1 MKKLRVN
8 SKSESPKSV
17 EIFTDGSCIKSKYAN
32 KCGIGVHYPNGE
44 YADISRRFTH
54 PPYTNQRAELY
65 AIYKG
70 IQQVNKNDKSID
82 IIVYSDSEYSIKSL
96 TVWIKTWKKNGWK
109 TANNKPVLNQDII
122 MKLDELIIKHK
133 GNVSFIHVRSHT
145 GAKDYESAHNDIV
158 DKLAKNGAL
167 SIQ

>member
-1 MKKLRVN
+1 MMKKLQVS
-8 SKSESPKSV
+8 SKSELQKPV
-17 EIFTDGSCIKSKYAN
+17 EIFTDGSCIKNKFGN

-44 YADISRRFTH
+44 YTDISRRFTH
-54 PPYTNQRAELY
+54 PPYTNQRTELY

-70 IQQVNKNDKSID
+70 IQQVNKKKKKVD

-96 TVWIKTWKKNGWK
+96 TIWIKTWKKNGWK
-109 TANNKPVLNQDII
+109 TANNKAVLNQDII
-122 MKLDELIIKHK
+122 MKLDELIMKHD

-145 GAKDYESAHNDIV
+145 GQTDYQSTHNDIV

-167 SIQ
+167 ST